1 MSTLT
6 DQIETQLQLHRQAA
20 LIKNQAQGIWYTGS
34 DLLEDIALCRTSLQQ
49 QSVGAGQ
56 QLLIS
61 LDNTAVLPVL
71 LIASWELGINV
82 TLAAPTKRRPA
93 STLNHFTAMVY
104 TPQQMHALAA
114 QVDQQQVSLLTL
126 ILNTAPNFA
135 YFVQDL
141 APALVQTPEA
151 SLQLPG
157 DAQIWSQAALLDA
170 LRTLPTN
177 ALITDIYDLEHG
189 ILPLLANLR
198 QPTPFAL
205 ASVG

>member
-20 LIKNQAQGIWYTGS
+20 LIKNQAQGIWYTGG

-71 LIASWELGINV
+71 LIASWKLGINV
-82 TLAAPTKRRPA
+82 TLAAPTKQRP
-93 STLNHFTAMVY
+93 SLPPDHFTAMVY
-104 TPQQMHALAA
+104 PPNQMHILAA
-114 QVDQQQVSLLTL
+114 QVDPQQVSLLTL
-126 ILNTAPNFA
+126 LLNTAPNFA

-151 SLQLPG
+151 GLQLPG
-157 DAQIWSQAALLDA
+157 EPQVWSQAALLKA
-170 LRTLPTN
+170 LQTLPTN
-177 ALITDIYDLEHG
+177 TPITDIYDLEHG
-189 ILPLLANLR
+189 ILPLLANLL

-205 ASVG
+205 ACAG